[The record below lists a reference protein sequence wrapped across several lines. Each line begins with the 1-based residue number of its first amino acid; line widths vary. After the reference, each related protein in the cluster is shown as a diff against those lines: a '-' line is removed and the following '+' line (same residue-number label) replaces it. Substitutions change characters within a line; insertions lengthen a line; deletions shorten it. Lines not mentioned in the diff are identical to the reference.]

1 MKFPTRT
8 VNLFLLWILFS
19 LLAIAYIGQHPY
31 LGLAIAVVGGIVLGV
46 MSFLYYEPEPVQPPE
61 VEEEE
66 ESTGAGSGEES
77 TDATPES
84 AAENTTDRPME
95 D

>member
-31 LGLAIAVVGGIVLGV
+31 LGLGIAIIGGIILGV
-46 MSFLYYEPEPVQPPE
+46 MSFLYYEPEPPASHIEAEVQEDVDEGP
-61 VEEEE
+61 
-66 ESTGAGSGEES
+66 
-77 TDATPES
+77 TPEHEQS
-84 AAENTTDRPME
+84 GD
-95 D
+95 

>member
-19 LLAIAYIGQHPY
+19 LLAIAYIGQYPY
-31 LGLAIAVVGGIVLGV
+31 LGLGIAIFGGIVLGV
-46 MSFLYYEPEPVQPPE
+46 MSFLYFEPEPPAGHSEREAQHDA
-61 VEEEE
+61 EEEP
-66 ESTGAGSGEES
+66 
-77 TDATPES
+77 ATEHEP
-84 AAENTTDRPME
+84 DR

>member
-31 LGLAIAVVGGIVLGV
+31 LGLGIAIVGGIILGV
-46 MSFLYYEPEPVQPPE
+46 MSFLYYEPEPPATHTEAEAPQ
-61 VEEEE
+61 
-66 ESTGAGSGEES
+66 
-77 TDATPES
+77 DADE
-84 AAENTTDRPME
+84 RPLSE
-95 D
+95 HDQDVG

>member
-31 LGLAIAVVGGIVLGV
+31 LGLAIAIIGGIVLGV
-46 MSFLYYEPEPVQPPE
+46 MSFLYYEPEPPRQEPPAE
-61 VEEEE
+61 DVDDDQEDE
-66 ESTGAGSGEES
+66 A
-77 TDATPES
+77 ATHN
-84 AAENTTDRPME
+84 AIE
-95 D
+95 DTSDTEDSE

>member
-31 LGLAIAVVGGIVLGV
+31 LGLGIAIVGGIILGV
-46 MSFLYYEPEPVQPPE
+46 MSFLYYEPQSPPADELKEAVDAINDEEPA
-61 VEEEE
+61 EEKN
-66 ESTGAGSGEES
+66 G
-77 TDATPES
+77 D
-84 AAENTTDRPME
+84 
-95 D
+95 